1 MVERAAAY
9 YGISKE
15 QILIFGDGENDMEML
30 EYAGIGVA
38 MGNAEEKVKQ
48 CADYVTG
55 DTDKGGIPSALRH
68 YGIL

>member
-1 MVERAAAY
+1 
-9 YGISKE
+9 
-15 QILIFGDGENDMEML
+15 MEML